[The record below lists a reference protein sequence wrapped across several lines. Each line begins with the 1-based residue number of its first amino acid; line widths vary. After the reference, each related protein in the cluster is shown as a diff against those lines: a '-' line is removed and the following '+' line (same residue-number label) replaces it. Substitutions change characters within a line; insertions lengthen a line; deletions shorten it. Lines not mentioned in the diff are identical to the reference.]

1 MEIRYRLG
9 LDIGSTTIKIV
20 LLDGEEIV
28 YNEYKRHHSDISGLL
43 NKLFDELNEKFP
55 GIAVSVTITGSGGL
69 SVANWLHLKFIQE
82 VMAETEAIRKY
93 HPETDVIIEL
103 GGEDA
108 KITYMHPVLE
118 QRMNGTCAGGTGA
131 FIDQMASLL
140 QTDAD
145 GLNNFAKDY
154 RSLYTIASRCGV
166 FAKSDLQ
173 PLINEGAAKEDLAAS
188 IYQSVVNQT
197 IAGLACGRPIKGNV
211 AFLGGPLYFNSELRH
226 AFERTLADKVDS
238 FWMPEEAQIYVALG
252 AALSSNDEPVVLED
266 LLTRFANKEGFTPD
280 IIRIDPLFK
289 DEDEKKRFYDR
300 HAKAMIPTLDLAVQ
314 EGELFLGID
323 AGSTTTK
330 AVVINS
336 KGDLVYTYYAGNK
349 GNPVMS
355 AVNILRDI
363 YSKIPEKAWIAY
375 SCVTGYGENIIKA
388 ALGIDIGEI
397 ETMAHFQSAK
407 FFCPDVDFIIDIGG
421 QDMKCMRIR
430 NGVIDSIMLNEA
442 CSSGCG
448 SFIQTFAQTLG
459 MDPHGFSVEALKAQN
474 PVDLGTRCTVF
485 MNSKVK
491 QAQKEGATVGDIS
504 AGLSYSVVRNA
515 LYKVIKIRD
524 TEQLGKNIVVQGGTF
539 LNDAILRC
547 FEIVSGREVIRP
559 NVAGLMGAFGAAL
572 IARARVPKLDGVK
585 TSAEVRASGILGP
598 DQLDQFEMETE
609 NTQCP
614 FCGNHCRLTI
624 ASFSNGKRFVSGNR
638 CEKGESVGLEST
650 TEKIEL
656 PNMFKYKYE
665 RTFAYKPLA
674 EKDAPRGTIGI
685 PRALNQYENYPFWF
699 TVLTNLGFRVL
710 ISARSSHTLFERG
723 METIPSES
731 VCYPAKLTHG
741 HIENLISRGITT
753 IFYPDVPYET
763 IENANSGNHYNC
775 PIVCSYPEVIRN
787 NVETI
792 REKNIRFLNPFMP
805 LDNMA
810 AVADNL
816 VKTFEYL
823 GISRQE
829 AVEAVNAGKVEY
841 EKYKQDIKERAAT
854 ILDEMDKTGMKG
866 IVLSGRPYHIDP
878 EIHHGIP
885 EMINQLGL
893 AVLTEDSVAEP
904 GRLARPIRVVDQWMY
919 HTRLYEAAAFVITKP
934 NLELVQLTSFGCG
947 LDAVTSDQVQEI
959 LESSGKLY
967 TLLKIDEVSNLGA
980 ARIRMRSLVVAMEER
995 EQLLK
1000 KGQLKLPVQKNDNGE
1015 APYALKRTEFT
1026 KKNKKEHTLL
1036 APQMAPIQFDF
1047 VEAAFR
1053 DAGYRMKVLKQATRE
1068 DIECGL
1074 KYVNN
1079 DACFPTIV
1087 VVGQMVNAVLKG
1099 EVDPDNVTLM
1109 ITQTGGGC
1117 RATNYVAFLRKAL
1130 KEAGY
1135 PQIPVVAISA
1145 QRIEKNEGWSIT
1157 APFAVRAVKAL
1168 CLGDMLT
1175 TLLFRVRPYET
1186 VPGAANALY
1195 MYFNLIG
1202 RKMLNPSGFEDQLS
1216 PRYDQVMPGN
1226 YWDRSPEEK
1235 KKIRDQLADIG
1246 VDLEDIPTI
1255 RSYKKFIRL
1264 AVEKFNKLPLQ
1275 DIPRKPRVGLVGEI
1289 LVKFH
1294 PDANNNAIDVI
1305 EQEGCEGVLPGVLD
1319 FFLYCCYNPIWAAAN
1334 LGRSKKTAKINQ
1346 AAINILERFR
1356 KPINEEFRKTSGK
1369 FMMTERIE
1377 ELAKKSSTVLSCGN
1391 FCGEGW
1397 FLTAEMI
1404 ELIQDGVPNIICA
1417 QPFACLPNHVTG
1429 KGMIKE
1435 LRRQY
1440 PQSNIIPIDYDPGAS
1455 EANQLNRI
1463 KLMISTAHAV
1473 RNQQIAEEKRAQKA
1487 AEEGVKGA

>member
-1 MEIRYRLG
+1 MDKVFRLG
-9 LDIGSTTIKIV
+9 LDIGSTTIKVV
-20 LLDGEEIV
+20 LLDGDKIIHSD
-28 YNEYKRHHSDISGLL
+28 YQRHHSDVSGLL
-43 NKLFDELNEKFP
+43 NDLFEDLNKKFP
-55 GIAVSVTITGSGGL
+55 GIDVDVVITGSGGL
-69 SVANWLHLKFIQE
+69 SVANWLGFKFTQE
-82 VMAETEAIRKY
+82 VMAETQAIKTY

-118 QRMNGTCAGGTGA
+118 QRMNGTCAGGTGS

-197 IAGLACGRPIKGNV
+197 ISGLACGRPIKGNV
-211 AFLGGPLYFNSELRH
+211 TFLGGPLFFNSELRN
-226 AFERTLADKVDS
+226 AFERTLEGKVDS

-252 AALSSNDEPVVLED
+252 AALSADGKNPVNLSELLEK
-266 LLTRFANKEGFTPD
+266 LKNREGFVPD
-280 IIRIDPLFK
+280 IIRIDPIFK
-289 DEDEKKRFYDR
+289 SKEDKEAFDERHKKDQ
-300 HAKAMIPTLDLAVQ
+300 IPVLDIKEQ
-314 EGELFLGID
+314 HGGLFLGLD

-330 AVVINS
+330 AVVIN
-336 KGDLVYTYYAGNK
+336 KNGDLVYTYYASNK

-355 AVNILRDI
+355 AVAIMKDI
-363 YSKIPEKAWIAY
+363 YSKMPEDCYIAH

-388 ALGIDIGEI
+388 ALNIDIGEI

-421 QDMKCMRIR
+421 QDMKCMKIR

-459 MDPHGFSVEALKAQN
+459 LTTPEFAEAALSSTK

-491 QAQKEGATVGDIS
+491 QAQKEGASVGDIS

-547 FEIVSGREVIRP
+547 FELVSGRDVIRP

-572 IARARVPKLDGVK
+572 IAMKRCHEDARSNVLGKDELDSFK
-585 TSAEVRASGILGP
+585 M
-598 DQLDQFEMETE
+598 DTE
-609 NTQCP
+609 NTQCQG
-614 FCGNHCRLTI
+614 CTNHCRLTI
-624 ASFSNGKRFVSGNR
+624 ATFSNGTKFVSGNR
-638 CEKGESVGLEST
+638 CERGEDLALDREPASD
-650 TEKIEL
+650 KKKL
-656 PNMFKYKYE
+656 PNLFDYKYS
-665 RTFAYKPLA
+665 RTFSYYKPLKL
-674 EKDAPRGTIGI
+674 EDAPRGEIGI
-685 PRALNQYENYPFWF
+685 PRVLNQYENYPFWF
-699 TVLTNLGFRVL
+699 TVLTKLGFRVL
-710 ISARSSHTLFERG
+710 ISARSSHKIYEGG

-731 VCYPAKLTHG
+731 VCYPAKLAHG
-741 HIENLISRGITT
+741 HIENLIDRGITT
-753 IFYPDVPYET
+753 IFYPDVPYEN
-763 IENANSGNHYNC
+763 IENQNSNNHYNC

-787 NVETI
+787 NVENLL
-792 REKNIRFLNPFMP
+792 EKNIRYLNPFMP
-805 LDNMA
+805 LDNLDN
-810 AVADNL
+810 VALHLTECFD
-816 VKTFEYL
+816 YL
-823 GISRQE
+823 GVSVEEAKQ
-829 AVEAVNAGKVEY
+829 AVEAGAEEY
-841 EKYKQDIKERAAT
+841 FKYKEDIRNKGQEILKEMEEKG
-854 ILDEMDKTGMKG
+854 LKG
-866 IVLSGRPYHIDP
+866 IVLAGRPYHVDP
-878 EIHHGIP
+878 EINHGIP
-885 EMINQLGL
+885 QMINSLGL
-893 AVLTEDSVAEP
+893 AVLTEDSVAKP
-904 GRLARPIRVVDQWMY
+904 GVLKRPIRVIDQWMY
-919 HTRLYEAAAFVITKP
+919 HTRLYEAAAFVITRP
-934 NLELVQLTSFGCG
+934 DLELVQLTSFGCG

-980 ARIRMRSLVVAMEER
+980 ARIRMRSLVVAMNER
-995 EQLLK
+995 LELEAN
-1000 KGQLKLPVQKNDNGE
+1000 GQKTFKAPDDSE
-1015 APYALKRTEFT
+1015 DAPYTLHRVEFT
-1026 KKNKKEHTLL
+1026 KEHKKNHTIL
-1036 APQMAPIQFDF
+1036 APQMAPIQFEL
-1047 VEAAFR
+1047 VESVFHKH
-1053 DAGYRMKVLKQATRE
+1053 GYKLKLLKQATRE

-1074 KYVNN
+1074 KFVNN
-1079 DACFPTIV
+1079 DACFPTIIV
-1087 VVGQMVNAVLKG
+1087 IGQMINAILKG
-1099 EVDPDNVTLM
+1099 EIDPDNTTLA

-1135 PQIPVVAISA
+1135 PQIPVITISA
-1145 QRIEKNEGWSIT
+1145 QRFEKNEGFEYTMS
-1157 APFAVRAVKAL
+1157 FALDAIKAL
-1168 CLGDMLT
+1168 CAGDMLS
-1175 TLLFRVRPYET
+1175 TLLLRVRPYEK
-1186 VPGAANALY
+1186 VPGSANALY
-1195 MYFNLIG
+1195 SYINRIG
-1202 RKMLNPSGFEDQLS
+1202 RRLFNPKLANDDLTE
-1216 PRYDQVMPGN
+1216 RYDVMMPN
-1226 YWDRSPEEK
+1226 SYFSKSIEEK
-1235 KKIRDQLADIG
+1235 KEILDCLSQIG
-1246 VDLEDIPTI
+1246 VDFDNPPVITK
-1255 RSYKKFIRL
+1255 YKEFVKF
-1264 AVEKFNKLPLQ
+1264 AVSKFDALPLL

-1289 LVKFH
+1289 LVKFQ

-1305 EQEGCEGVLPGVLD
+1305 ESEGCEAVLPGVLD
-1319 FFLYCCYNPIWAAAN
+1319 FFLYCAYNPVWQAQN
-1334 LGRSKKTAKINQ
+1334 LGKSKKTGYIMKT
-1346 AAINILERFR
+1346 AIRFLESLR
-1356 KPINEEFRKTSGK
+1356 KPINKEFAKTNGK
-1369 FMMTERIE
+1369 FMLSERIQ
-1377 ELAKKSSTVLSCGN
+1377 ELAEKSSTVLSCGN
-1391 FCGEGW
+1391 SCGEGW

-1440 PQSNIIPIDYDPGAS
+1440 PKSNIVPIDYDPGAS

-1463 KLMISTAHAV
+1463 KLMISTARAV
-1473 RNQQIAEEKRAQKA
+1473 REQEIADGNK
-1487 AEEGVKGA
+1487 

>member
-1 MEIRYRLG
+1 MDKVYKLG
-9 LDIGSTTIKIV
+9 LDIGSTTIKVV
-20 LLDGEEIV
+20 LLDGEKIIHSD
-28 YNEYKRHHSDISGLL
+28 YQRHHSDVSGLL
-43 NKLFDELNEKFP
+43 NDLFEDLNKKFP
-55 GIAVSVTITGSGGL
+55 GISVDVVITGSGGL
-69 SVANWLHLKFIQE
+69 SVANWLGFKFTQE
-82 VMAETEAIRKY
+82 VMAETKAIKTY

-118 QRMNGTCAGGTGA
+118 QRMNGTCAGGTGS

-197 IAGLACGRPIKGNV
+197 ISGLACGRPIKGNV
-211 AFLGGPLYFNSELRH
+211 TFLGGPLFFNSELRN
-226 AFERTLADKVDS
+226 AFERTLEGKVDS

-252 AALSSNDEPVVLED
+252 AALSADGKNPIALSD
-266 LLTRFANKEGFTPD
+266 LLVKLKNREGFVPD
-280 IIRIDPLFK
+280 IIRIDPIFTSEEDKKAFDERHKKDQIPVLDFK
-289 DEDEKKRFYDR
+289 DQ
-300 HAKAMIPTLDLAVQ
+300 H
-314 EGELFLGID
+314 GGLFLGID

-330 AVVINS
+330 AVVMNN
-336 KGDLVYTYYAGNK
+336 KGELCYTYYASNK

-355 AVNILRDI
+355 AVNIMKDI
-363 YSKIPEKAWIAY
+363 YSKMPEDCYIAH
-375 SCVTGYGENIIKA
+375 SCVTGYGENIIRA
-388 ALGIDIGEI
+388 ALNVDIGEI

-421 QDMKCMRIR
+421 QDMKCMKIR

-459 MDPHGFSVEALKAQN
+459 LTTPEFAEAALSSTK

-491 QAQKEGATVGDIS
+491 QAQKEGASVGDIS

-547 FEIVSGREVIRP
+547 FELVSGRDVIRP

-572 IARARVPKLDGVK
+572 IAQKRAKDGSKSNVLGKDELD
-585 TSAEVRASGILGP
+585 SFQM
-598 DQLDQFEMETE
+598 DTE
-609 NTQCP
+609 NTQCQG
-614 FCGNHCRLTI
+614 CTNHCRLTI
-624 ASFSNGKRFVSGNR
+624 ATFSNGTKFVSGNR
-638 CEKGESVGLEST
+638 CERGEDLALDRAPVKNK
-650 TEKIEL
+650 EKL
-656 PNMFKYKYE
+656 PNLFEYKYSRTFKY
-665 RTFAYKPLA
+665 YKPLKI
-674 EKDAPRGTIGI
+674 EEAPRGEIGI
-685 PRALNQYENYPFWF
+685 PRVLNQYENYPFWF
-699 TVLTNLGFRVL
+699 TVLTKLGFRVL
-710 ISARSSHTLFERG
+710 ISARSSHKIYEGG

-731 VCYPAKLTHG
+731 VCYPAKLAHG
-741 HIENLISRGITT
+741 HIENLISRGIKT
-753 IFYPDVPYET
+753 IFYPDVPYEN
-763 IENANSGNHYNC
+763 IENQNSNNHYNC

-787 NVETI
+787 NVENLT
-792 REKNIRFLNPFMP
+792 EKNIKYLNPFMP
-805 LDNMA
+805 LDNLDN
-810 AVADNL
+810 VALHLTEIFN
-816 VKTFEYL
+816 YL
-823 GISRQE
+823 GVSAE
-829 AVEAVNAGKVEY
+829 EAKAAVEAGAEEY
-841 EKYKQDIKERAAT
+841 YKYKEDIRQKGVEILKEMEEKG
-854 ILDEMDKTGMKG
+854 LKG
-866 IVLSGRPYHIDP
+866 IVLAGRPYHCDP
-878 EIHHGIP
+878 EINHGIP
-885 EMINQLGL
+885 EMINSLGL
-893 AVLTEDSVAEP
+893 AVLTEDAVAKP
-904 GRLARPIRVVDQWMY
+904 GVLKRPIRVIDQWMY
-919 HTRLYEAAAFVITKP
+919 HTRLYEAAAFVITRP
-934 NLELVQLTSFGCG
+934 DLELVQLTSFGCG

-980 ARIRMRSLVVAMEER
+980 ARIRMRSLVVAMNER
-995 EQLLK
+995 LELEAN
-1000 KGQLKLPVQKNDNGE
+1000 GQKSTVMYADSE
-1015 APYALKRTEFT
+1015 DAPYTMHRVEFT
-1026 KKNKKEHTLL
+1026 KEHKKNHTIL
-1036 APQMAPIQFDF
+1036 APQMAPIQFEL
-1047 VEAAFR
+1047 VESVFHKH
-1053 DAGYRMKVLKQATRE
+1053 GYKLKLLKQATRE

-1079 DACFPTIV
+1079 DACFPTIIV
-1087 VVGQMVNAVLKG
+1087 IGQMINAILSG
-1099 EVDPDNVTLM
+1099 EIDPDNTTLA

-1135 PQIPVVAISA
+1135 PQIPVITISA
-1145 QRIEKNEGWSIT
+1145 QRFEKNEGFEYSVSFILD
-1157 APFAVRAVKAL
+1157 AVKAL
-1168 CLGDMLT
+1168 CAGDMLS
-1175 TLLFRVRPYET
+1175 TLLLRVRPYEK
-1186 VPGAANALY
+1186 VEGSANALY
-1195 MYFNLIG
+1195 SYINRIG
-1202 RKMLNPSGFEDQLS
+1202 RRLFNPKLMNDDLTE
-1216 PRYDQVMPGN
+1216 RYDVVMPN
-1226 YWDRSPEEK
+1226 SYFSKSIEQK
-1235 KKIRDQLADIG
+1235 KEIRDCLLSIG
-1246 VDLEDIPTI
+1246 VDLDNVPVITK
-1255 RSYKKFIRL
+1255 YKEFVKF
-1264 AVEKFNKLPLQ
+1264 AVAKFDALPLA

-1289 LVKFH
+1289 LVKFQ

-1305 EQEGCEGVLPGVLD
+1305 EAEGCEAVLPGVLD
-1319 FFLYCCYNPIWAAAN
+1319 FFLYCAYNPIWQAQN
-1334 LGRSKKTAKINQ
+1334 LGKSKKTSHIMNM
-1346 AAINILERFR
+1346 AITFLESLR
-1356 KPINEEFRKTSGK
+1356 KPINKEFKKTNGK
-1369 FMMTERIE
+1369 FMLTERIQ
-1377 ELAKKSSTVLSCGN
+1377 ELAEKSSSVLSCGN
-1391 FCGEGW
+1391 SCGEGW

-1440 PQSNIIPIDYDPGAS
+1440 PNSNIVPIDYDPGAS

-1463 KLMISTAHAV
+1463 KLMISTAHSV
-1473 RNQQIAEEKRAQKA
+1473 RAQEIEDENK
-1487 AEEGVKGA
+1487 KK

>member
-1 MEIRYRLG
+1 MGKVYKLG
-9 LDIGSTTIKIV
+9 LDIGSTTIKVV
-20 LLDGEEIV
+20 LLDGEKIIHSD
-28 YNEYKRHHSDISGLL
+28 YQRHHSDVSGLL
-43 NKLFDELNEKFP
+43 NDLFEDLNKKFP
-55 GIAVSVTITGSGGL
+55 GIDVDVVITGSGGL
-69 SVANWLHLKFIQE
+69 SVANWLGFKFTQE
-82 VMAETEAIRKY
+82 VMAETQAIKTY

-118 QRMNGTCAGGTGA
+118 QRMNGTCAGGTGS

-197 IAGLACGRPIKGNV
+197 ISGLACGRPIKGNV
-211 AFLGGPLYFNSELRH
+211 TFLGGPLFFNSELRN
-226 AFERTLADKVDS
+226 AFERTLEGKVDS

-252 AALSSNDEPVVLED
+252 AALSADGKNPVNLSD
-266 LLTRFANKEGFTPD
+266 LLVKLKNREGFVPD
-280 IIRIDPLFK
+280 IIRIDPIFK
-289 DEDEKKRFYDR
+289 SKEDKDAFDERHKKDQ
-300 HAKAMIPTLDLAVQ
+300 IPVLNIKDQTGA
-314 EGELFLGID
+314 LFLGVD

-330 AVVINS
+330 AVVINR
-336 KGDLVYTYYAGNK
+336 KGDLVYTYYASNK

-355 AVNILRDI
+355 AVAIMKDI
-363 YSKIPEKAWIAY
+363 YSKMPDDCYIAN

-388 ALGIDIGEI
+388 ALNIDIGEI

-421 QDMKCMRIR
+421 QDMKCMKIR

-459 MDPHGFSVEALKAQN
+459 LTTPEFAEAALSSTK

-491 QAQKEGATVGDIS
+491 QAQKEGASVGDIS

-547 FEIVSGREVIRP
+547 FELVSGRDVIRP

-572 IARARVPKLDGVK
+572 IAQKRGHEDGRSNVLGKDELDSFK
-585 TSAEVRASGILGP
+585 
-598 DQLDQFEMETE
+598 METE
-609 NTQCP
+609 NTQCQG
-614 FCGNHCRLTI
+614 CTNHCRLTI
-624 ASFSNGKRFVSGNR
+624 ATFSNGTKFVSGNR
-638 CEKGESVGLEST
+638 CERGEDLALDREPASD
-650 TEKIEL
+650 KKKL
-656 PNMFKYKYE
+656 PNLFDYKYS
-665 RTFAYKPLA
+665 RTFSYYKPLKL
-674 EKDAPRGTIGI
+674 EDAPRGEIGI
-685 PRALNQYENYPFWF
+685 PRVLNQYENYPFWF
-699 TVLTNLGFRVL
+699 TVLTKLGFRVL
-710 ISARSSHTLFERG
+710 ISARSSHKIYEGG

-731 VCYPAKLTHG
+731 VCYPAKLAHG
-741 HIENLISRGITT
+741 HIENLIDRGITT
-753 IFYPDVPYET
+753 IFYPDVPYEN
-763 IENANSGNHYNC
+763 IENQNSNNHYNC

-787 NVETI
+787 NVENLL
-792 REKNIRFLNPFMP
+792 EKNIRYLNPFMP
-805 LDNMA
+805 LDNLDN
-810 AVADNL
+810 VALHLTECFD
-816 VKTFEYL
+816 YL
-823 GISRQE
+823 GVSAEE
-829 AVEAVNAGKVEY
+829 AKQAVQAGAEEY
-841 EKYKQDIKERAAT
+841 FKYKEDIRNKGKE
-854 ILDEMDKTGMKG
+854 ILKEMEEKGLKG
-866 IVLSGRPYHIDP
+866 IVLAGRPYHCDP
-878 EIHHGIP
+878 EINHGIP
-885 EMINQLGL
+885 QMINSLGL
-893 AVLTEDSVAEP
+893 AVLTEDAVAKP
-904 GRLARPIRVVDQWMY
+904 GVLKRPIRVIDQWMY
-919 HTRLYEAAAFVITKP
+919 HTRLYEAAAFVITRP
-934 NLELVQLTSFGCG
+934 DLELVQLTSFGCG

-980 ARIRMRSLVVAMEER
+980 ARIRMRSLVVAMNER
-995 EQLLK
+995 MELIEK
-1000 KGQLKLPVQKNDNGE
+1000 GE
-1015 APYALKRTEFT
+1015 ARVFVPEETDSAPYTLQRVEFT
-1026 KKNKKEHTLL
+1026 KEHKKNHTIL
-1036 APQMAPIQFDF
+1036 APQMAPIQFEM
-1047 VEAAFR
+1047 VESVFHKH
-1053 DAGYRMKVLKQATRE
+1053 GFKLKLLKQATRE

-1074 KYVNN
+1074 KFVNN
-1079 DACFPTIV
+1079 DACFPTII
-1087 VVGQMVNAVLKG
+1087 VVGQMINAILSG
-1099 EVDPDNVTLM
+1099 EIDPDNVTLA

-1135 PQIPVVAISA
+1135 PQIPVITISA
-1145 QRIEKNEGWSIT
+1145 QRFEKNEGFEYKASFLLDAI
-1157 APFAVRAVKAL
+1157 KAL
-1168 CLGDMLT
+1168 CAGDMIS
-1175 TLLFRVRPYET
+1175 TLLLRVRPYEK
-1186 VPGAANALY
+1186 VPGSANALY
-1195 MYFNLIG
+1195 SYINRIG
-1202 RKMLNPSGFEDQLS
+1202 RRLFNPKLTNDDLTE
-1216 PRYDQVMPGN
+1216 RYDKVMPN
-1226 YWDRSPEEK
+1226 SYFSKSIEEK
-1235 KKIRDQLADIG
+1235 KEIVECLNKIG
-1246 VDLEDIPTI
+1246 VDFDNPPVITK
-1255 RSYKKFIRL
+1255 YKEFVKF
-1264 AVEKFNKLPLQ
+1264 AVAKFDALPLQ

-1289 LVKFH
+1289 LVKFQ

-1305 EQEGCEGVLPGVLD
+1305 EAEGCEAVLPGVLD
-1319 FFLYCCYNPIWAAAN
+1319 FFLYCAYNPLWQAQN
-1334 LGRSKKTAKINQ
+1334 LGKSKKTGYIMKT
-1346 AAINILERFR
+1346 AIRFLESLR
-1356 KPINEEFRKTSGK
+1356 KPINKEFAKTNGK
-1369 FMMTERIE
+1369 FMLSERIQ
-1377 ELAKKSSTVLSCGN
+1377 ELAEKSSTVLSCGN
-1391 FCGEGW
+1391 SCGEGW

-1440 PQSNIIPIDYDPGAS
+1440 PMSNIVPIDYDPGAS

-1463 KLMISTAHAV
+1463 KLMISTARAV
-1473 RNQQIAEEKRAQKA
+1473 REQEIENEKKA
-1487 AEEGVKGA
+1487 KEGN